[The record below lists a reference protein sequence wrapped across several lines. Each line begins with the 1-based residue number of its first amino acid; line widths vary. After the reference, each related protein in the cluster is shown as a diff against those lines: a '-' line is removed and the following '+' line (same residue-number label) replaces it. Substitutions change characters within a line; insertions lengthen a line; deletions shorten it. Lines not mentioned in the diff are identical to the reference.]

1 MIVRMMGDTSLK
13 TVMDHYFDSSVEH
26 MQEVVA
32 KWTPSIVEMPTER
45 LKEAGWTN

>member
-26 MQEVVA
+26 MQGGPAEVVRA
-32 KWTPSIVEMPTER
+32 VR
-45 LKEAGWTN
+45 